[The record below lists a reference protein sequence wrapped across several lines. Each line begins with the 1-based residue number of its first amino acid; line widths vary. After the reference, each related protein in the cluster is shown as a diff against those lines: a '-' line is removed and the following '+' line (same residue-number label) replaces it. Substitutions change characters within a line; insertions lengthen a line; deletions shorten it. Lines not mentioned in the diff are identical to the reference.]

1 MSVNKQIKH
10 TVSTITVFLIGMF
23 FSASLVGA
31 FGLFGNKLV
40 RKDDQGAVKV
50 SATYLMPKE
59 GEGNNVSF
67 QLTLDTHSVNLSE
80 YDLEKIS
87 FIQFDEKE
95 PVAGGVWDFT
105 GSGHHFKG
113 IITFNRQTPPGTQ
126 KVRLLIRGVANVK
139 ERVLEWSL
147 PLG

>member
-10 TVSTITVFLIGMF
+10 TVSTITIFLIGMF
-23 FSASLVGA
+23 FSASVVGA
-31 FGLFGNKLV
+31 FALFGNKLV
-40 RKDDQGAVKV
+40 RQDDQGAVKV
-50 SATYLMPKE
+50 SATYIVSKD

-67 QLTLDTHSVNLSE
+67 QLALDTHSVNLGE

-95 PVAGGVWDFT
+95 PVAGGVWAST

-113 IITFNRQTPPGTQ
+113 KITFNRQIPPGTQ
-126 KVRLLIRGVANVK
+126 KIRLLIRGVANVK

>member
-1 MSVNKQIKH
+1 MSINRRIKH
-10 TVSTITVFLIGMF
+10 TFSTITFFLIGMF
-23 FSASLVGA
+23 FSASVVWA
-31 FGLFGNKLV
+31 CALFGNKLA
-40 RKDDQGAVKV
+40 REDNQGAVKV
-50 SATYLMPKE
+50 SATYIVPKD

-67 QLTLDTHSVNLSE
+67 QLTLDTHSVNLGE

-95 PVAGGVWDFT
+95 PVSGGVWDFT

-113 IITFNRQTPPGTQ
+113 IITFNGQIPPGTQ

>member
-10 TVSTITVFLIGMF
+10 TVSTIAFFLIGMF
-23 FSASLVGA
+23 FSASVVGA
-31 FGLFGNKLV
+31 FALFGNKLV
-40 RKDDQGAVKV
+40 RQDDQGAVKV

-59 GEGNNVSF
+59 EEGHNVSF

-95 PVAGGVWDFT
+95 PVAGGVWAST

-113 IITFNRQTPPGTQ
+113 IITFNRQIPSGTQ
-126 KVRLLIRGVANVK
+126 KIRLLIRGMDNVK
-139 ERVLEWSL
+139 ERVLEWLL